1 MPDFLKLN
9 NFLTLKRRQMLIIMG
24 VSVSILSITS
34 AAFFY
39 NDIATH
45 KQNIRDN
52 LVTKAT
58 FIGANVVPALLSGNQ
73 QLTQDALEIAKFDD
87 SILLGV
93 LYDTSKELVA
103 SFARPGYMHYLPPA
117 LPAEGVFF
125 HNDTASILR
134 PVELQGQLRGWLYL
148 VYDMRE
154 LTASQNRYTLIV
166 LSVLFVGLLIAWAMS
181 SFSQKFITEP
191 IVQLASLVEKIRR
204 TKDYNER
211 LYVNRSDEIGVLI
224 KGFNNMLATI
234 QDRESELQRHGERL
248 ESLVELRTKQL
259 HHRANY
265 DALTQLPNRYLLMEK
280 LHQAIES
287 ARRTDRYMALLL
299 IDLDRFKIIND
310 SLGHHVGDELLQ
322 SLAKRLSRISRV
334 DDCVGRFGGDEFV
347 ILLGNINSVGDA
359 ELVAHK
365 VMAEFAEPFQLQHH
379 RLHMSASIG
388 ISVFPRD
395 ADDAVGLLRRADISM
410 YRSKANGQGTYLF
423 YDSAMDNTDERL
435 VMENKLRRAL
445 ENNELYMIY
454 QPQISTTTNK
464 VCGVEALMRWYNP
477 ELGEIFPAQ
486 FMGLAE
492 EIGLIN
498 QLSDWAIGK
507 ICKQHKQWQQQGAPD
522 IKVAVNISASD
533 LLISDFVSR
542 IKKNLAK
549 YDMDPG
555 FLELEI
561 TEDVFLDRTEQ
572 IIDTLRALKA
582 MGVLIA
588 IDDFGTGY
596 SSLRYLQDFPV
607 DVLKLDGSFI
617 ANIQD
622 SDKSRGIVESTIS
635 LAHGLGL
642 QIVAECVETEF
653 QYDFLLSSGCDIIQ
667 GFYFS
672 EPLMGDA
679 VAIFLNQYQGIWGS
693 DLKAS

>member
-1 MPDFLKLN
+1 
-9 NFLTLKRRQMLIIMG
+9 MG
-24 VSVSILSITS
+24 VSISILSITS

-39 NDIATH
+39 NDYETH
-45 KQNIRDN
+45 KQNIRNN

-58 FIGANVVPALLSGNQ
+58 FIGANVSSALLSGDQ
-73 QLTQDALEIAKFDD
+73 RVAQAALEIAKFDEG
-87 SILLGV
+87 ILLGV
-93 LYDTSKELVA
+93 LYDADQVLAAT
-103 SFARPGYMHYLPPA
+103 FARPGYMHYLPPA
-117 LPAEGVFF
+117 LPSEGVVF
-125 HNDTASILR
+125 HDKTASILH
-134 PVELQGQLRGWLYL
+134 PVALHDQSRGWLYL
-148 VYDMRE
+148 LYDLSE
-154 LTASQNRYTLIV
+154 LTASHNRYTLIV
-166 LSVLFVGLLIAWAMS
+166 LAVLFVGLLIAWAMS
-181 SFSQKFITEP
+181 SVSQKFITEP
-191 IVQLASLVEKIRR
+191 IIQLAGLVEKIRR

-211 LYVNRSDEIGVLI
+211 LYVDRGDEIGVLI

-248 ESLVELRTKQL
+248 ESLVELRTRQL

-287 ARRTDRYMALLL
+287 ARRAECCMALLL

-322 SLAKRLSRISRV
+322 TLAKRLSRISRI

-347 ILLGNINSVGDA
+347 ILLSNINGVEDA

-423 YDSAMDNTDERL
+423 YDNSMDNTDERL
-435 VMENKLRRAL
+435 MLENRLRHAL
-445 ENNELYMIY
+445 QNNELYMIY
-454 QPQISTTTNK
+454 QPQISTKTNK

-477 ELGEIFPAQ
+477 ELGEIFPTQ
-486 FMGLAE
+486 FMSVAE

-522 IKVAVNISASD
+522 IKVAVNVSASD
-533 LLISDFVSR
+533 LLTSDFVLR
-542 IKKNLAK
+542 VKKNLAK
-549 YDMDPG
+549 YDMDPA

-572 IIDTLRALKA
+572 I
-582 MGVLIA
+582 
-588 IDDFGTGY
+588 
-596 SSLRYLQDFPV
+596 
-607 DVLKLDGSFI
+607 
-617 ANIQD
+617 
-622 SDKSRGIVESTIS
+622 
-635 LAHGLGL
+635 
-642 QIVAECVETEF
+642 
-653 QYDFLLSSGCDIIQ
+653 
-667 GFYFS
+667 
-672 EPLMGDA
+672 
-679 VAIFLNQYQGIWGS
+679 
-693 DLKAS
+693 